1 MSFLIFPIES
11 SLYVKKGMQKI
22 IDNRKYHDWYPTLF
36 FGKETNPLEIRN
48 NPNDVFIQ
56 IEDNRYYPKNNKKF
70 KRNVDP
76 NKHRIYIQT
85 FQWTEREKFMKK
97 LEDFAKFCKS
107 KKITI
112 FGMIYAFIG
121 DEMDNICVK
130 NDSIKIVIK
139 KGQVIE
145 SQINIIPRQIYG
157 WEGKTNKDESLY
169 SLYHKQIEGDSRSLG
184 ERFRQKLRKSGIVT
198 PFDYSSDS
206 FDDND
211 SSSLESSITTS
222 PFTTDDDTPPPPPK
236 PSHQNSKKSHQNSKG
251 SSQNSMSS
259 HQNSNKK
266 SLTIEDALKYIQNH
280 SQSQKKNSQQRNQIY
295 NFDDS
300 SDEEEQKSKKSS
312 QKNSQKTVTY
322 EITESQKKKFDSD
335 DDAFL
340 NLLK

>member
-36 FGKETNPLEIRN
+36 FRKETNPLEIRN

-169 SLYHKQIEGDSRSLG
+169 ALYHRQLQGDSMSMG
-184 ERFRQKLRKSGIVT
+184 ERFR
-198 PFDYSSDS
+198 
-206 FDDND
+206 
-211 SSSLESSITTS
+211 
-222 PFTTDDDTPPPPPK
+222 
-236 PSHQNSKKSHQNSKG
+236 
-251 SSQNSMSS
+251 
-259 HQNSNKK
+259 
-266 SLTIEDALKYIQNH
+266 
-280 SQSQKKNSQQRNQIY
+280 
-295 NFDDS
+295 
-300 SDEEEQKSKKSS
+300 
-312 QKNSQKTVTY
+312 
-322 EITESQKKKFDSD
+322 
-335 DDAFL
+335 
-340 NLLK
+340 

>member
-169 SLYHKQIEGDSRSLG
+169 ALYHRQIEGDSRSLG

-211 SSSLESSITTS
+211 SSSSLESSITTS
-222 PFTTDDDTPPPPPK
+222 PFTTDDDTPPPPPNS
-236 PSHQNSKKSHQNSKG
+236 SHQNSKKSHQNSKG
-251 SSQNSMSS
+251 SSQNS
-259 HQNSNKK
+259 NKN
-266 SLTIEDALKYIQNH
+266 SLTIDDALKYIQKH

-295 NFDDS
+295 NFDES
-300 SDEEEQKSKKSS
+300 SSEEEQNSKKSS
-312 QKNSQKTVTY
+312 KKNSQKTVTY
-322 EITESQKKKFDSD
+322 EITESPKKKFDSD

>member
-70 KRNVDP
+70 KKINDP

-85 FQWTEREKFMKK
+85 FRWTDREKFMKAVN
-97 LEDFAKFCKS
+97 DFAKFCKS

-121 DEMDNICVK
+121 EEMDNICVK

-139 KGQVIE
+139 KGEVIE
-145 SQINIIPRQIYG
+145 SQITIIPRQIYG

-169 SLYHKQIEGDSRSLG
+169 ALYHKQTKGERGLTG
-184 ERFRQKLRKSGIVT
+184 ERFRRNLEKNQEKVT

-206 FDDND
+206 FDNND
-211 SSSLESSITTS
+211 SSSSMET
-222 PFTTDDDTPPPPPK
+222 TTDDSQPPPPPPTK
-236 PSHQNSKKSHQNSKG
+236 THQNSKKSHQNSKKPA
-251 SSQNSMSS
+251 QR
-259 HQNSNKK
+259 
-266 SLTIEDALKYIQNH
+266 LTIGDALKYLQDH
-280 SQSQKKNSQQRNQIY
+280 SQSQKKKSPPINQRNL
-295 NFDDS
+295 FDYS
-300 SDEEEQKSKKSS
+300 SDDEEEQRNKSS
-312 QKNSQKTVTY
+312 PKNTIGY
-322 EITESQKKKFDSD
+322 EVTESQKKKFNSDD

>member
-85 FQWTEREKFMKK
+85 FRWTEREKFMKK

-169 SLYHKQIEGDSRSLG
+169 ALYHKQTKGERILTG
-184 ERFRQKLRKSGIVT
+184 ERFRRNLQIVT

-206 FDDND
+206 LDDND
-211 SSSLESSITTS
+211 SSSSMDETTT
-222 PFTTDDDTPPPPPK
+222 TTDDFSPPPPPNYT
-236 PSHQNSKKSHQNSKG
+236 HQNSKKSHQNSKG
-251 SSQNSMSS
+251 A
-259 HQNSNKK
+259 HQNSKTSSPK
-266 SLTIEDALKYIQNH
+266 LTIGDALKYIQEH
-280 SQSQKKNSQQRNQIY
+280 SQS
-295 NFDDS
+295 
-300 SDEEEQKSKKSS
+300 
-312 QKNSQKTVTY
+312 
-322 EITESQKKKFDSD
+322 KKKVS
-335 DDAFL
+335 
-340 NLLK
+340 NNKSN